1 MAGVKSMNKYDK
13 MIERNRKISE
23 DKVASATM
31 AIRRMVMEQERVSVP
46 KLMKLTGLSRGFF
59 YKNSTVRNE
68 LDHAMEQQAGLVD
81 PRRIIINQAM
91 EKQMELLQQEYQKIK
106 KENENLKK
114 ENLRLKKAL
123 NKKELN
129 IIKNL

>member
-31 AIRRMVMEQERVSVP
+31 AIRQMVMEQERVSVP

-81 PRRIIINQAM
+81 PRRTIINQAM

-129 IIKNL
+129 VIKNL

>member
-31 AIRRMVMEQERVSVP
+31 AIRQMVMEQERVSVP

-68 LDHAMEQQAGLVD
+68 LEHAMEQQAGLVD
-81 PRRIIINQAM
+81 PRRTIINQAM
-91 EKQMELLQQEYQKIK
+91 EKQMELLQQEYQKIE

-114 ENLRLKKAL
+114 ENLRLKKSA
-123 NKKELN
+123 
-129 IIKNL
+129 

>member
-23 DKVASATM
+23 DKVASAKM
-31 AIRRMVMEQERVSVP
+31 AIRQMVMEQERVSVP

-68 LDHAMEQQAGLVD
+68 LEHAMEQQAGLVD
-81 PRRIIINQAM
+81 PRRTIINQAM